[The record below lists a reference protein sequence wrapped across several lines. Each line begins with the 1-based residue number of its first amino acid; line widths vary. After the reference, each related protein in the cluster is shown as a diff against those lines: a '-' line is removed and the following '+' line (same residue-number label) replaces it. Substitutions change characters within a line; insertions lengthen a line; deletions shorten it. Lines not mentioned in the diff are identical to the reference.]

1 METKTRVLIAEPG
14 EDLRNL
20 LASHIQEDE
29 GMELAGATGDG
40 EEALALV
47 SQLRPDVLLTE
58 LMLPKLD
65 GLSLLRRVAEVSPGT
80 RCVVVSGFWNE
91 RVIAECSELG
101 VCYFI
106 PKPCDAASVLANVR
120 QLTSARR
127 PQAGRMGVA
136 QPHAEPSLEAMVTDI
151 IHEIGVPAHIKGYQY
166 LRVAITMAV
175 MDSSILDSV
184 TKQLYPSVARQFQT
198 TPSRVE
204 RAIRHAVEV
213 AWDRGNVETLN
224 SYFGYTIHNNKG
236 KPTNSEFIAMIA
248 DKLIL
253 ARKGQEQNMQK
264 ERQPHYV

>member
-106 PKPCDAASVLANVR
+106 PSPATRPRCSR
-120 QLTSARR
+120 TSGSSPPRAARR
-127 PQAGRMGVA
+127 PGAWA
-136 QPHAEPSLEAMVTDI
+136 W
-151 IHEIGVPAHIKGYQY
+151 
-166 LRVAITMAV
+166 
-175 MDSSILDSV
+175 
-184 TKQLYPSVARQFQT
+184 
-198 TPSRVE
+198 PSRT
-204 RAIRHAVEV
+204 RSPASRP
-213 AWDRGNVETLN
+213 WSRT
-224 SYFGYTIHNNKG
+224 SST
-236 KPTNSEFIAMIA
+236 
-248 DKLIL
+248 
-253 ARKGQEQNMQK
+253 R
-264 ERQPHYV
+264 